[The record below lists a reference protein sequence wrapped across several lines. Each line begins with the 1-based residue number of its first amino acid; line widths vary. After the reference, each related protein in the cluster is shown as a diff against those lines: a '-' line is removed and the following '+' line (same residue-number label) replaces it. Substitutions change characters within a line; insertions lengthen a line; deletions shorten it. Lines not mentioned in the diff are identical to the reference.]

1 MEYSSFLFERGDS
14 NNDNNIDFLFENN
27 SLFENDKTTSEL
39 LLPEA
44 LFSDFSNKKKNRDS
58 EFSAIAKYLPK
69 KKSYNVL
76 SLPFEYA
83 FEREFFKRFRVPLN
97 VYVSE
102 RNFSTKQA
110 KRFISD
116 TGNKVKVPVKYYK
129 KHNVI
134 LPKKTTSVADF
145 IGGNLSYADVNF
157 SKFHVVQKNE
167 AAPEGFDIIDLDYTA
182 SVNTQNFSE
191 AAAMFHEHLA
201 KGGLLFLTFSLSQY
215 RNMHMTNRKIATSI
229 DSSPEDDVISKFTPT
244 QLKSKKLSANNNLN
258 KVVGDMEKYKKYGLI
273 SKEDLLDKL
282 RNMGINI
289 LAMFRSSFG
298 VPPIYFNI
306 YKGGYSSSGKIMI
319 RMVFKK

>member
-1 MEYSSFLFERGDS
+1 
-14 NNDNNIDFLFENN
+14 
-27 SLFENDKTTSEL
+27 
-39 LLPEA
+39 
-44 LFSDFSNKKKNRDS
+44 
-58 EFSAIAKYLPK
+58 
-69 KKSYNVL
+69 
-76 SLPFEYA
+76 
-83 FEREFFKRFRVPLN
+83 VPLN

-116 TGNKVKVPVKYYK
+116 TGNKVKVPVKYYR

-167 AAPEGFDIIDLDYTA
+167 PAPAEGFDIIDLDYTA

-229 DSSPEDDVISKFTPT
+229 DSTPEDDVISQFTPT
-244 QLKSKKLSANNNLN
+244 QLKSKKTSHNNNLN
-258 KVVGDMEKYKKYGLI
+258 KVVGDMERYKKYGII
-273 SKEDLLDKL
+273 SKDDLLDKL

-289 LAMFRSSFG
+289 LAMFKSSFG